1 MMSVQVDDETLHM
14 FRTMVDDYVRD
25 RETVESSLPAGS
37 DNADAGYRPQSWR
50 SYSEMGWLSVS
61 LDEIDG
67 GFDGAPELVGA
78 IMAGVGAGLL
88 AEPIF
93 TSAILCARLL
103 RLIGWK
109 GGGGITPAQIG
120 SGETILTLAHEEGF
134 DSSPWDDRECSY
146 DAGRLVGTKV
156 NVLHGNIASHI
167 LVTASD
173 GAGDLVIL
181 LTRTDAPGIS
191 REDYRTLDGR
201 WASTMIFDTA
211 HGLPIS
217 EGSIART
224 ALVRAIDE
232 SIVALCSE
240 AWGAIRRLNEITRS
254 YLRQREQFGRPIGNN
269 QVLQHRMMEC
279 LIQQAEVRAV
289 VLRAQRALRSSGE
302 ADRMRT
308 VSGAMAVTAAAARH
322 IGYEAVQM
330 HGGIGMTHEYAVS
343 HYFKRLRMIEL
354 MLGQRR
360 HHLRRF
366 AEYRKS

>member
-14 FRTMVDDYVRD
+14 FQTMIDDYVRD
-25 RETVESSLPAGS
+25 RDAVETSLVTGS
-37 DNADAGYRPQSWR
+37 DSDTSFGSKSWR
-50 SYSEMGWLSVS
+50 SYGEMGWLSVS

-88 AEPIF
+88 AEPVF

-109 GGGGITPAQIG
+109 GEGGIAPAQIG
-120 SGETILTLAHEEGF
+120 SGETVLALAHEEGF
-134 DSSPWDDRECSY
+134 DSSPWDDCGCSY

-167 LVTASD
+167 LVTASG

-181 LTRTDAPGIS
+181 LIRADAPGIV
-191 REDYRTLDGR
+191 RNDYRTLDGR
-201 WASTMIFDTA
+201 WASTLVFDTA

-217 EGSIART
+217 EGSIARA

-232 SIVALCSE
+232 GVVALCSE
-240 AWGAIRRLNEITRS
+240 AWGAIRRLNELTRS
-254 YLRQREQFGRPIGNN
+254 YIGQREQFGRPIGSN
-269 QVLQHRMMEC
+269 QVLQHRMVEC
-279 LIQQAEVRAV
+279 LIQESEVRAV
-289 VLRAQRALRSSGE
+289 ALQAQQALRSSDE

-322 IGYEAVQM
+322 VGYEAVQM

-343 HYFKRLRMIEL
+343 HYLKRLRVIEL

-366 AEYRKS
+366 AEYRGI